1 MPEKPTTI
9 IEHFSNLTDP
19 RVRLKTK
26 HKLIDIIVITVCGTI
41 CGADN
46 WTEIEMYGK
55 LKQEWLEGFL
65 ELPNGIPSHDTF
77 GRVFSLISPEEFQRC
92 FLNWVQSVFTVT
104 DGQVVAIDGKTLR
117 HSYDRANNKSA
128 IHMVSAWASKD
139 GLTLGQVKTDE
150 KSNEITAIPELLK
163 LLEIKG
169 CIVTIDAM
177 GCQKKIAEEIVDGGG
192 DYVLALKG
200 NQGTLVEDVELFFLD
215 GKENK
220 FNDVDVDYHETVD
233 GGHGRVEIRRY
244 WAVSD
249 IDWLHQK
256 GDWKDL
262 KTIGMVESER
272 HIDEEVSIEQ
282 RFYIASISQNS
293 KLLASA
299 VREHWGIENKVH
311 WVLDVAFDEDA
322 SRIRKGNASENLAVI
337 RHIGLNLLRNEKTK
351 KVGIKAKRKAAGWD
365 NPYMLKVL
373 GVN

>member
-1 MPEKPTTI
+1 MPEKPSTI
-9 IEHFSNLTDP
+9 IEHFSTLTDP

-46 WTEIEMYGK
+46 WAEIEIYGN
-55 LKQEWLEGFL
+55 LKQEWLEEFL

-128 IHMVSAWASKD
+128 IHMVSAWASKN
-139 GLTLGQVKTDE
+139 GLTLGQVKTDA
-150 KSNEITAIPELLK
+150 KSNEITAIPELLR

-177 GCQKKIAEEIVDGGG
+177 GCQKKIAEEIVDRGG

-200 NQGTLVEDVELFFLD
+200 NQGTLMEDVEFFFLD

-220 FNDVDVDYHETVD
+220 FKDIDVDYHETVD
-233 GGHGRVEIRRY
+233 GGHGRVEIRRH
-244 WAVSD
+244 WTVSD

-256 GDWKDL
+256 GDWNGL

-272 HIDEEVSIEQ
+272 HIDEEISIEQ
-282 RFYIASISQNS
+282 RFYIASISNDA
-293 KLLASA
+293 KMLAKA
-299 VREHWGIENKVH
+299 VREHWGIENRVH
-311 WVLDVAFDEDA
+311 WVLDVAFDEDG

-337 RHIGLNLLRNEKTK
+337 RHITLNLLRNEKTK